1 MPPRTVNTF
10 ITSDLYERCYG
21 KWKKFTKGII
31 KVLERGHMS
40 ERAVCM
46 LFKFQNIPHSFVQQ
60 TFIFHLL
67 CFVCVDVCWCACAV
81 MSAPTLSVLLFYF
94 CERAMEEL
102 VEI

>member
-1 MPPRTVNTF
+1 MPPRTVNTL

-40 ERAVCM
+40 EGAVCM

-60 TFIFHLL
+60 TYFSFTL
-67 CFVCVDVCWCACAV
+67 FYVCRCMLVRMCCDVCTHVICIAF
-81 MSAPTLSVLLFYF
+81 LF
-94 CERAMEEL
+94 L
-102 VEI
+102 